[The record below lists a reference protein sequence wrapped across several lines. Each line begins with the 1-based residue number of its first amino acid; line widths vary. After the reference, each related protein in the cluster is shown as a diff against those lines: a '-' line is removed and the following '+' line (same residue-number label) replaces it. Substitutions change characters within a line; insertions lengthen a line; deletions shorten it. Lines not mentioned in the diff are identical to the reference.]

1 MNVKIIA
8 TEDFAK
14 RLKKLIKKYK
24 SLKGE
29 MAILRQSLE
38 SNPTQGT
45 PLGEN
50 AYKIRVAV
58 KSKGK
63 GKSGGLRVI
72 SYLEMAVMVDKE
84 NRLFLLTVY
93 DKADTESITKEEI
106 RQMISKIAQ

>member
-1 MNVKIIA
+1 MSVKIIA
-8 TEDFAK
+8 TQDFAR

-29 MAILRQSLE
+29 VDILRQSLHD
-38 SNPTQGT
+38 NPMQGT
-45 PLGEN
+45 SLGDN

-72 SYLEMAVMVDKE
+72 SYLEMAIIVEKE
-84 NRLFLLTVY
+84 DRLFLLTIY
-93 DKADTESITKEEI
+93 DKSDTETISKEEI
-106 RQMISKIAQ
+106 RQMINRIEE

>member
-1 MNVKIIA
+1 MSVEIIA
-8 TEDFAK
+8 TQDFAR

-29 MAILRQSLE
+29 IVTLQKSLRD
-38 SNPTQGT
+38 NPTQGT
-45 PLGEN
+45 SLGDN

-72 SYLEMAVMVDKE
+72 SYLEMAVVMEKE
-84 NRLFLLTVY
+84 DQLFLLTIY
-93 DKADTESITKEEI
+93 DKSDTETIGRDEI
-106 RQMISKIAQ
+106 KQMINRIKE